1 MGRQKSNR
9 KGQISGVGTR
19 QAIAEIM
26 RNLFPN
32 ETGS

>member
-9 KGQISGVGTR
+9 KGQVSGVGTR
-19 QAIAEIM
+19 QEVAEFT